1 MGSRLL
7 NNDGIMVHIGQ
18 LIRQELKEQGR
29 SVTWLAKNLNCSR
42 SNVYIIFDK
51 PTLDTSVL
59 MQISKLLDVDFFRYY
74 SKEFVRQMSEKK

>member
-1 MGSRLL
+1 
-7 NNDGIMVHIGQ
+7 MVHIGQ

-74 SKEFVRQMSEKK
+74 TKEFVRQMSEKK

>member
-1 MGSRLL
+1 ML

-59 MQISKLLDVDFFRYY
+59 MQISKLLGVDFFRYY
-74 SKEFVRQMSEKK
+74 SKEFVQQMSEKK

>member
-1 MGSRLL
+1 
-7 NNDGIMVHIGQ
+7 MVHIGQ

-59 MQISKLLDVDFFRYY
+59 MQIPKLLDVDFFRYY
-74 SKEFVRQMSEKK
+74 SKEFVRQMSEKE

>member
-1 MGSRLL
+1 
-7 NNDGIMVHIGQ
+7 MVHIGQ

-29 SVTWLAKNLNCSR
+29 SVTWLAKNLNYSR

>member
-74 SKEFVRQMSEKK
+74 SEEFVRQMSEKK

>member
-1 MGSRLL
+1 
-7 NNDGIMVHIGQ
+7 MVHIGQ

-59 MQISKLLDVDFFRYY
+59 MQISKLLGVDFFRYY
-74 SKEFVRQMSEKK
+74 SKEFVQQMSEKK

>member
-59 MQISKLLDVDFFRYY
+59 MQISKLLGVDFFRYY
-74 SKEFVRQMSEKK
+74 TKEFVRQMSEKK

>member
-1 MGSRLL
+1 
-7 NNDGIMVHIGQ
+7 MVHIGQ

>member
-1 MGSRLL
+1 
-7 NNDGIMVHIGQ
+7 MVHIGQ

-74 SKEFVRQMSEKK
+74 SKEFVLQMSAKK

>member
-1 MGSRLL
+1 
-7 NNDGIMVHIGQ
+7 MVHIGQ

-59 MQISKLLDVDFFRYY
+59 MQISKLLGVDFFRYY
-74 SKEFVRQMSEKK
+74 TKEFVRQMSEKK

>member
-1 MGSRLL
+1 
-7 NNDGIMVHIGQ
+7 MVHIGQ

-42 SNVYIIFDK
+42 SNVYVIFDK

-59 MQISKLLDVDFFRYY
+59 MQISKLLGVDFFRYY
-74 SKEFVRQMSEKK
+74 TKEFVRQMSEKN